1 MEYISSRYF
10 NGTTYE
16 VVLQENEPRLMIISM
31 SFKEDLTHLSD
42 DELIS
47 KIWDKLY
54 RERLEG
60 KFNREAYDL
69 VETKTEEMDNAIVG
83 LNETVDKVKE
93 SVNIID
99 SLEKRVNVIVKAVE
113 LSEEQMNDIA
123 NSYPAVVLG
132 DTVVAGGIYQINGVL
147 YSAIKD
153 ATITDPSWI
162 GDPSLFTA
170 VKAIDV
176 VIDEEPVTVIPEFK
190 KPTGAHDAYDIGDQ
204 VTFEGEVYE
213 STIDTNTYSPIEHP
227 DGWKLV

>member
-69 VETKTEEMDNAIVG
+69 VEQRVTDLDDTITG
-83 LNETVDKVKE
+83 LNEIADRVTD
-93 SVNIID
+93 SVNTIQ
-99 SLEKRVNVIVKAVE
+99 SLEKRINVIVKAVD
-113 LSEEQMNDIA
+113 LSEEQMNDIVS
-123 NSYPAVVLG
+123 SYPVVSVG
-132 DTVVAGGIYQINGVL
+132 DTVVAGNIYQINGKL
-147 YSAIKD
+147 YTAIKD
-153 ATITDPSWI
+153 VTITDPAWI
-162 GDPSLFTA
+162 GDASLFMPT
-170 VKAIDV
+170 KAIEV
-176 VIDEEPVTVIPEFK
+176 NDEDQDTVIVPDFV
-190 KPTGAHDAYDIGDQ
+190 KPTGTHDAYSKGDK
-204 VTFEGEVYE
+204 VVFEGQIYE
-213 STIDTNTYSPIEHP
+213 STIDSNVYSPTEYP
-227 DGWKLV
+227 QGWELV